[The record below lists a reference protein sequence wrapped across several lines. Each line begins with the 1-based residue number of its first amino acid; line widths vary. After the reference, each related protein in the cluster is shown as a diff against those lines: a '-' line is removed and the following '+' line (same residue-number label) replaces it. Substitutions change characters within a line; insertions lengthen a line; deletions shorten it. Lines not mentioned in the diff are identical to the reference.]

1 MNPIKSIDF
10 TDAKQLQFQELEST
24 IAQKLMILSSVA
36 QDLTII
42 RDNKLYPAHLTIND
56 YAMLRWGF
64 GEPEITKML
73 DVIAVIGDLNSD
85 PITKSLFPIHDE
97 QIKEFSNLTKLERIE
112 LAKKVVGELG
122 EGMLT
127 TGFIHLCKLEL
138 FPHKC
143 SESNLWPII

>member
-1 MNPIKSIDF
+1 MNPIKSINF
-10 TDAKQLQFQELEST
+10 TDAKQIQFQELETT

-42 RDNKLYPAHLTIND
+42 RDNKLYPQHLTFND
-56 YAMLRWGF
+56 YAKERWGF
-64 GEPEITKML
+64 GEPEIMKML
-73 DVIAVIGDLNSD
+73 DVIAVIGDLSSD

-127 TGFIHLCKLEL
+127 TGFIHECKLSL
-138 FPHKC
+138 FPDKC
-143 SESNLWPII
+143 SENNP

>member
-1 MNPIKSIDF
+1 MNPTETINF
-10 TDAKQLQFQELEST
+10 TDAKQIQFQELEST

-42 RDNKLYPAHLTIND
+42 RDNRFYPAHLTFND
-56 YAMLRWGF
+56 YARERWGF

-73 DVIAVIGDLNSD
+73 DVIAVIGDLSSD
-85 PITKSLFPIHDE
+85 PITKTLFPIHDE
-97 QIKEFSNLTKLERIE
+97 QIKEFSNLTRLERIE

-122 EGMLT
+122 DEILT
-127 TGFIHLCKLEL
+127 TGIIHECKLKL

>member
-1 MNPIKSIDF
+1 MKPTATINF
-10 TDAKQLQFQELEST
+10 TDAKLQLFAELEST
-24 IAQKLMILSSVA
+24 IAQKLMVLSSVA

-42 RDNKLYPAHLTIND
+42 RDNKLYPAYLTFND
-56 YAMLRWGF
+56 YARDRWGF

-73 DVIAVIGDLNSD
+73 DVIAVIGDLSSD
-85 PITKSLFPIHDE
+85 PITKTLFPIHDE
-97 QIKEFSNLTKLERIE
+97 QIKEFSNLTRLERIE
-112 LAKKVVGELG
+112 LAKKVVTEIGN
-122 EGMLT
+122 GMLT